1 MTNQTMSINENLV
14 KIDNLLNALDLLY
27 EEISTRK
34 QEIVNSFSIKDF
46 VKEEMKTDGFKYELM
61 HYIRHHYASGICE
74 EVSRL
79 VMRNIDSDI
88 ERFINHRVDRALEK
102 AGVKRLN

>member
-14 KIDNLLNALDLLY
+14 KIDNLINALELLY

-34 QEIVNSFSIKDF
+34 QEIIGSFSIKDF
-46 VKEEMKTDGFKYELM
+46 VKEEMNTDNFKNELVYHIRY
-61 HYIRHHYASGICE
+61 HYDSGISNE
-74 EVSRL
+74 IARI

-88 ERFINHRVDRALEK
+88 ERRINDRVDRALK
-102 AGVKRLN
+102 QAGVKGLN

>member
-14 KIDNLLNALDLLY
+14 KIDNLLNALELLY

-34 QEIVNSFSIKDF
+34 QEIVNSFSIQEF
-46 VKEEMKTDGFKYELM
+46 VQKEIKTDEFKRELM
-61 HYIRHHYASGICE
+61 YYIRYNYASGICE

-88 ERFINHRVDRALEK
+88 ERFINHRVDRTLEK
-102 AGVKRLN
+102 AGVKGLN

>member
-14 KIDNLLNALDLLY
+14 KIDNLINALELLY

-34 QEIVNSFSIKDF
+34 QEIIDSFSIKDF
-46 VKEEMKTDGFKYELM
+46 VKEEMNTHDFKSEVMYR
-61 HYIRHHYASGICE
+61 IRYDYGAGICN
-74 EVSRL
+74 EVSRI

-88 ERFINHRVDRALEK
+88 ERQINDRVDRALK
-102 AGVKRLN
+102 QAGVKGLN